1 MEELSN
7 HFRLDLRM
15 VFWRNSSSSA
25 ESQRQDVGQVIKC
38 AVVDA

>member
-15 VFWRNSSSSA
+15 VFGATHGVALKAKDRMS
-25 ESQRQDVGQVIKC
+25 VK
-38 AVVDA
+38 